1 MQIYNF
7 RVGDMLYHDDSHRT
21 VTQDKTSI
29 TGVIYKVTP
38 KYVYYAI
45 CAGPRSGGPA
55 FISKDNKVKK
65 EKIINALR
73 DGLLNVSYGGGTSRR
88 RKQ

>member
-1 MQIYNF
+1 MEIYNF

-21 VTQDKTSI
+21 TNQDRTSI

-45 CAGPRSGGPA
+45 CAGPRTGGCA
-55 FISKDNKVKK
+55 YISRDNKIKKDKIVKAVR
-65 EKIINALR
+65 E
-73 DGLLNVSYGGGTSRR
+73 GLIHISYSGGTSRR